1 MYFLNLGVK
10 GSRPVTMCRNQK
22 QDLHSIIFRTKGRL
36 PPQAAA
42 SPTSGH
48 RGHFLSTLGAINR
61 NVKACHSEFPFNK
74 LTDPLLLSLSLAVKV
89 QTKKKFGLLI
99 LWKFGHSVE
108 LSCTLRRD
116 PCLFWGC
123 ASRCI
128 SEIFSK
134 HNSLGR
140 LFCSDVCYEDTTV
153 SEWTTLSN
161 SSRALLSFSFSPF
174 IHFFVFF
181 FHPSSHFPLL
191 LPTNFI
197 RLWLRGYKASS
208 CKFIQAVLSFGC
220 TATN

>member
-128 SEIFSK
+128 SEIFQSTT
-134 HNSLGR
+134 HSGASSAAMCVMRTQQFQSGQLCQIRVGHSSL
-140 LFCSDVCYEDTTV
+140 
-153 SEWTTLSN
+153 
-161 SSRALLSFSFSPF
+161 SRSLPF
-174 IHFFVFF
+174 IAFCFLF
-181 FHPSSHFPLL
+181 PSLIPLSTPSTDKL
-191 LPTNFI
+191 YPIVAT
-197 RLWLRGYKASS
+197 WL
-208 CKFIQAVLSFGC
+208 
-220 TATN
+220 